1 MYFYIV
7 GADYD
12 IQTDLALIPT
22 QHNFFPVPQIFTLI
36 RKLLFNF
43 YFCNVYLYLYIYFNR
58 HYTISYLKKFLVT
71 QLQQH
76 HQQPR

>member
-36 RKLLFNF
+36 RK
-43 YFCNVYLYLYIYFNR
+43 YYYNVYLYIYF
-58 HYTISYLKKFLVT
+58 HLFILIIIIQSPT
-71 QLQQH
+71 
-76 HQQPR
+76 